1 MNFARFRRF
10 DVFFCQGLGSGERSS
25 VVVKIFDSAV
35 KMVQLYRGGCV
46 VLRSV
51 FFYICV

>member
-1 MNFARFRRF
+1 M
-10 DVFFCQGLGSGERSS
+10 
-25 VVVKIFDSAV
+25 VVKIFDSAV

-51 FFYICV
+51 FLYMRVKYKIISIVE